1 MSGRV
6 LIVRPEPGASE
17 TVMRAK
23 VLGLEAIPA
32 PIFQLAPVDWE
43 APEADGF
50 EAVLLTSAN
59 AVRWAGPKLLR
70 FTHLP
75 CYAVGEATAAES
87 ASLGFA
93 DVRTGPSD
101 GAAVAALMASDGVR
115 TGLHLCGRDHTAPA
129 APGVGFERRIV
140 YRSDPLT
147 ALPEEASAALK
158 EGALVLIHSP
168 RAAAQF
174 ALLIEAAGAAKERI
188 ALAAISQASANA
200 AGPGWKA
207 KAVASEPRDHA
218 LLELAAKLCKTG
230 APGIESDA

>member
-17 TVMRAK
+17 TAARAGAI
-23 VLGLEAIPA
+23 GLDAIPA
-32 PIFQLAPVDWE
+32 PIFKVAPLDWE
-43 APEADGF
+43 APGADGF

-59 AVRWAGPKLLR
+59 AARWAGPKLLR

-75 CYAVGEATAAES
+75 CYAVGEATAA
-87 ASLGFA
+87 AAARVGFS

-101 GAAVAALMASDGVR
+101 GAAVTALMGSNGVR
-115 TGLHLCGRDHTAPA
+115 TAFHPCGRDHI
-129 APGVGFERRIV
+129 GFDARGMRTQRRMV
-140 YRSDPLT
+140 YQSDPLP

-168 RAAAQF
+168 RTGAEF
-174 ALLIEAAGAAKERI
+174 ARLVEVAGAAKEQI
-188 ALAAISQASANA
+188 ALAAISQAAANA

-207 KAVASEPRDHA
+207 KAVALHPRDHA
-218 LLELAAKLCKTG
+218 LLELAVKLCKTG